1 MALKDLLVYVDQTEA
16 SLERLRLAADLAVRH
31 DSDLTALYA
40 REWSRAQL
48 DRRKAAELGLVSARG
63 LSTLDHDIEAEI
75 ATAAGR
81 MRAMLTELRRVR
93 GLRAELF
100 GVDGDAATV
109 VPQYARYSD
118 LCILGQD
125 VPDGPASVNY
135 TFSEQLLF
143 LTGRPVLFVPGSRA
157 FSSLGRHIAVAW
169 NSSRPAARSLNDAIP
184 LIERA
189 ERTTVIMIN
198 PSGFIDAHEGPPGEH
213 VTDHLRR
220 HGATVEAVRIEEVP
234 HGDIA
239 GRLQREAQTLGAD
252 LLVAGAFG
260 HPRLWEKMLG
270 GVTHELIANM
280 TLPIL
285 MSH

>member
-1 MALKDLLVYVDQTEA
+1 MALKDLLVYLDQTEV

-31 DSDLTALYA
+31 DSHLTALYA

-63 LSTLDHDIEAEI
+63 LSSLDHDVETEI
-75 ATAAGR
+75 AAAAER
-81 MRAMLTELRRVR
+81 MRAMLTELGRVR
-93 GLRAELF
+93 GLRAELL

-157 FSSLGRHIAVAW
+157 FTSLGRHIAVAW
-169 NSSRPAARSLNDAIP
+169 NSSRPAARSLNDALP

-198 PSGFIDAHEGPPGEH
+198 PSGFIDAHEGPPGER

-220 HGATVEAVRIEEVP
+220 HGATIEAVRIEEVP
-234 HGDIA
+234 HSDIA
-239 GRLQREAQTLGAD
+239 GRLQREAETLGAD

-270 GVTHELIANM
+270 GVTHELIAKM
-280 TLPIL
+280 SLPIL